1 MASFLNFAGRGRNA
15 SHMAIWMAIQGVTP
29 HLDRTIFQDFE
40 EAPVPMPANIA
51 VYSGLVIGLAY
62 GAVGLLSGFCLLSS
76 LRGWWASGDSRLIRT
91 YALALGVAIAAVQL
105 LAASG
110 VVDLGK
116 SIYLQPSFSAPLMLL
131 GGVLFGYGM
140 ALANGCGS
148 RALVLLG
155 RGNLRSLVVV
165 LVLGIAAQM
174 TLKGLIAPTRV
185 AVLQWTQIAPSVIS
199 LPALLAEFGLNETVA
214 RMLAASA
221 ISGALIIFAFAHAP
235 FLRSR
240 GQIAAG
246 LAVGLLVTAGWFA
259 TGYLGADDFNPTPVT
274 SLTFIAP
281 VADTI
286 QYVMLSTGLT
296 LNFGI
301 MMVVGV
307 LAGSLATA
315 LATGR
320 FHWEG
325 YSSPRHMLRS
335 IGGAALMGC
344 GGAMAYGCSIGQGL
358 TGISTLA
365 LASFV
370 AVAGILLGSALGLRG
385 MLRVQPLVST
395 QDARSGPVS

>member
-1 MASFLNFAGRGRNA
+1 
-15 SHMAIWMAIQGVTP
+15 
-29 HLDRTIFQDFE
+29 
-40 EAPVPMPANIA
+40 VPSPANIA
-51 VYSGLVIGLAY
+51 VYSGLLIGLAY

-91 YALALGVAIAAVQL
+91 YALALGTAIATAQL
-105 LAASG
+105 LAAGG

-131 GGVLFGYGM
+131 GGALFGYGM

-174 TLKGLIAPTRV
+174 TLKGLVAPTRV

-199 LPALLAEFGLNETVA
+199 LPALLSKFGLNETFA

-235 FLRSR
+235 FLRSK

-246 LAVGLLVTAGWFA
+246 VAVGLLVTAGWFA
-259 TGYLGADDFNPTPVT
+259 TGYLGADDFNPAPVT

-281 VADTI
+281 IADSV
-286 QYVMLSTGLT
+286 QYIMLSTGLT

-301 MMVVGV
+301 TMVLGV
-307 LAGSLATA
+307 LTGSFVTA
-315 LATGR
+315 LATKR
-320 FHWEG
+320 FHLEG
-325 YSSPRHMLRS
+325 YASPRHMLRS
-335 IGGAALMGC
+335 IGGAALMGA

-358 TGISTLA
+358 TGLSTLA

-385 MLRVQPLVST
+385 LLRVQPLLPA